1 MDEDGLPIAFSLQ
14 VATMADKRTRRAL
27 RDELVAA
34 GYKGYL
40 KRLRRERP
48 HPVSGAGRSE
58 VQRDDLQPVKAAVD
72 ETWRVESL
80 IIRYLP

>member
-1 MDEDGLPIAFSLQ
+1 MTVRERAE
-14 VATMADKRTRRAL
+14 AL

-40 KRLRRERP
+40 KRLRRDDKTLYRVLVGP
-48 HPVSGAGRSE
+48 KF
-58 VQRDDLQPVKAAVD
+58 QRDDLVAVKTAVD
-72 ETWRVESL
+72 QAWRVDSL